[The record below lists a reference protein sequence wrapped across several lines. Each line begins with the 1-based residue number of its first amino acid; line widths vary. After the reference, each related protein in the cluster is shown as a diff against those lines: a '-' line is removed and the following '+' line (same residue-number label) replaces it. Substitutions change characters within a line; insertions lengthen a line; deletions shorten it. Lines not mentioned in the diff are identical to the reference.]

1 MLEFFGDF
9 LEWENLTILTGGIV
23 TLAIFSFLIKE
34 NPVYRFFEHLFIGIA
49 TGFGVLFVFKNFLY
63 IEIFAPMLGL
73 DIMTFPDGTPT
84 KEYQSAFLLY
94 LIPMAFGLLY
104 YFIYSKKYNWLA
116 KLVIG
121 FSLGASG
128 GLAFKGFF
136 NQFLPQISGSFK
148 PLVVIM
154 DNGGVDWLASFNNC
168 FFVFTVIAVLYYFL
182 FSNKQES
189 KVAKSFNQSGRVL
202 LMVCF
207 GAFFGSTV
215 MARMAL
221 LVERLQFLYFDFLTV
236 LGVTW

>member
-1 MLEFFGDF
+1 MPS
-9 LEWENLTILTGGIV
+9 WETLTIFTGGIA

-63 IEIFAPMLGL
+63 IEVLAPMLGL
-73 DIMTFPDGTPT
+73 DILEFPDGTPA
-84 KEYQSAFLLY
+84 KEYQPAYLFY
-94 LIPMAFGLLY
+94 LIPMAFGMLY
-104 YFIYSKKYNWLA
+104 YFIYSKRYNWLA

-136 NQFLPQISGSFK
+136 NQFLPQIAGSFK
-148 PLVVIM
+148 PLVVFS
-154 DNGGVDWLASFNNC
+154 DNQINWAESFNNC
-168 FFVFTVIAVLYYFL
+168 FFVFTVIVVLYYFL
-182 FSNKQES
+182 FSNKQQS
-189 KVAKSFNQSGRVL
+189 KVAQGFNQSGRVL

-221 LVERLQFLYFDFLTV
+221 LVERLQFLYFDFLSIF
-236 LGVTW
+236 GISW